1 MKKFYLFGILL
12 LLAATLMTPSVTLAA
27 DAKTPTLSVSGQGS
41 AQGVPDQATIALGVT
56 THSRVAEDA
65 QRQNNSISEGIRAA
79 LEEFGI
85 DKRDIQTE
93 NYNFSP
99 EYSYDESQ
107 RGAITGYTVNNTV
120 LVRIHDIEKTGQI
133 IDVALANG
141 ANNVHSLEFSIR
153 DPRPLRQE
161 ALTAAVKD
169 AREKADSIAKA
180 LGRRIIGIASVS
192 ENTPF
197 LSPHPMERMMA
208 GAAMMDFTPI
218 EAGTLTLTADVRVEF
233 LLAD

>member
-41 AQGVPDQATIALGVT
+41 AQGIPDQATIALGVT

-153 DPRPLRQE
+153 DPRPFRQE

-169 AREKADSIAKA
+169 AREKADIIAKA
-180 LGRRIIGIASVS
+180 PYGIGAGMGAGSLRHKTGSYVDMKGWNLGVGWAR
-192 ENTPF
+192 EN
-197 LSPHPMERMMA
+197 A
-208 GAAMMDFTPI
+208 VQ
-218 EAGTLTLTADVRVEF
+218 AGTLTLTADVRVEF

>member
-1 MKKFYLFGILL
+1 MKKFYLLGILL

-56 THSRVAEDA
+56 THSLVAKDA
-65 QRQNNSISEGIRAA
+65 QEQNNSISEGLRSA

-99 EYSYDESQ
+99 EYSYDEAQ
-107 RGAITGYTVNNTV
+107 RGSITGYTVNNTV

-169 AREKADSIAKA
+169 VREKADSIAKA